1 MGFAHYRCPPKQNI
15 VLKMVGNNKDIA
27 HPTKTTKTFPGSGAM
42 IVKKIDSQKNFV
54 NHSVIVG
61 VETGVQTLVC
71 AYAKLKLADS
81 DRGSRFSSINGN
93 LDHKKID
100 SQKSLRKFSVKL
112 ESSQY
117 FIKSFIINDLR

>member
-27 HPTKTTKTFPGSGAM
+27 HPTKTYTKLNLA
-42 IVKKIDSQKNFV
+42 DSITRNQKNFV
-54 NHSVIVG
+54 NHSVIAG

-71 AYAKLKLADS
+71 PYAKLKLADS
-81 DRGSRFSSINGN
+81 DQGARFSEKNGH

-112 ESSQY
+112 ELS
-117 FIKSFIINDLR
+117 